1 MGLQVDPVSRK
12 KGPQEGPQRALKEAQ
27 KGSWIGKAKN
37 NKIIKKQMVFEGFRG
52 SGEVQDGP
60 KMSLEVASKTRG
72 CPRSIKLE
80 PKRAQE
86 ASKSEKKVL
95 GEPRASS

>member
-1 MGLQVDPVSRK
+1 MGLQVDLVSRK

-27 KGSWIGKAKN
+27 KGSWIGKAEN
-37 NKIIKKQMVFEGFRG
+37 SKIIEKPMVFEGFRG

-72 CPRSIKLE
+72 CPRGIKFGS
-80 PKRAQE
+80 KRAQE
-86 ASKSEKKVL
+86 ASKSENKVL
-95 GEPRASS
+95 